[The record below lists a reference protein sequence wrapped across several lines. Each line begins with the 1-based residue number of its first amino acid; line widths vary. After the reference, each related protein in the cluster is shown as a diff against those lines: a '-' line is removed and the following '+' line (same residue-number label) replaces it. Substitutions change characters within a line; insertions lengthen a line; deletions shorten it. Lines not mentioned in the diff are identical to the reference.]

1 MALPWMSLPD
11 TREDADNR
19 GFLELWPPGS
29 PEILITEGRT
39 TERMLR
45 AVLLSQHVLL
55 SCFERGDPCLSY
67 ASWKEIYD
75 TPFPLLQGL
84 VETCRLRL
92 LIAPYPPR
100 SFFTVPAHTEVK
112 LLQLCEFL
120 AYSTGRLEICLGIF
134 FIGDAHMA
142 PAAQS
147 SRKRSRAGEVLSRHP
162 IPSSSACV
170 PSSPS
175 PPPIIVALRR
185 APPLTPPPP
194 PQVSL
199 SSSSSSPLPSSGATA
214 PSPASAFSP
223 GHSNPALAAVR
234 SISSFCA
241 PAYSHCW
248 VTWQV
253 PAPLPFPPDPLL
265 SSLCTS
271 ESGFRVS
278 LWGPSSPPSLPPDEP
293 RTSERAQRLVLQTLQ
308 LLSTCL
314 NPALSSAP
322 SDPERYAAE
331 VPYADLALRIGIAST
346 ELYFTRLP
354 SRRRVVEFSP
364 GVLVLRQ
371 ALNFLLEF
379 RAITAPCY
387 ERLRGLLVH
396 ALAYSASHQVLL
408 S

>member
-170 PSSPS
+170 PASPS

-185 APPLTPPPP
+185 APPPGALLLPLPKCPCPPPRLRRYP
-194 PQVSL
+194 APELPHRRPHPRFPLDTPIPLSL
-199 SSSSSSPLPSSGATA
+199 LSA
-214 PSPASAFSP
+214 PSPRSVPPRTPIVGLP
-223 GHSNPALAAVR
+223 GR
-234 SISSFCA
+234 SMPPSRFLPISSR
-241 PAYSHCW
+241 PASI
-248 VTWQV
+248 
-253 PAPLPFPPDPLL
+253 L
-265 SSLCTS
+265 
-271 ESGFRVS
+271 
-278 LWGPSSPPSLPPDEP
+278 PSLPLPPTRSDTLP
-293 RTSERAQRLVLQTLQ
+293 R
-308 LLSTCL
+308 
-314 NPALSSAP
+314 
-322 SDPERYAAE
+322 
-331 VPYADLALRIGIAST
+331 
-346 ELYFTRLP
+346 
-354 SRRRVVEFSP
+354 SRTP
-364 GVLVLRQ
+364 
-371 ALNFLLEF
+371 
-379 RAITAPCY
+379 IWP
-387 ERLRGLLVH
+387 
-396 ALAYSASHQVLL
+396 
-408 S
+408 